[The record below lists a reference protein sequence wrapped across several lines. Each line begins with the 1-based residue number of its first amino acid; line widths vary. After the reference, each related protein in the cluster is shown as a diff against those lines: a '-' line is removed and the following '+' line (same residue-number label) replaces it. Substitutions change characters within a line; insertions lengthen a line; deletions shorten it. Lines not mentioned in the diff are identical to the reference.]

1 VQGTESVKVRLAFL
15 MPAMLTINEVHN
27 NI

>member
-1 VQGTESVKVRLAFL
+1 MVGLFAFL
-15 MPAMLTINEVHN
+15 MPAMLQR